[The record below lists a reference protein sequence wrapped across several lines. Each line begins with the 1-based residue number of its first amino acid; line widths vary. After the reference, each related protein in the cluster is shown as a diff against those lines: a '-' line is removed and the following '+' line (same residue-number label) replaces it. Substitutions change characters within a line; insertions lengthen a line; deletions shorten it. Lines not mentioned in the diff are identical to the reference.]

1 MPRTTVLDAM
11 FCDVDSSAERAALL
25 EDFKAKMGAEIEAT
39 SKGLVHFDMATKT
52 LSKAPAGYIER
63 STVADRFENLT
74 KSLTADQLASLGEEL
89 SYVQDFIRKDWT
101 PSNPV
106 SSPGLVP
113 YDLEGPAKVLS
124 PRDTPLRNTI
134 PREKGQGSARE
145 FRRITSITND
155 GVSGGQANAM
165 PFFNSQT
172 STSNWGSAPVVL
184 NRPPKIGYTGDK
196 KSVGYVELGFS
207 DSVSFISQFEGL
219 GFDDIRALSK
229 TALLWAHLLGEERAD
244 LYARGSGTGYAGV
257 VSAPSGITT
266 ATATT
271 GGTIAAATY
280 FIYVA
285 GNSGQGESALS
296 TVASQVTT
304 GSTST
309 ITITIG
315 TEPAGALNYNV
326 YVGTVTGAANAHYQ
340 GQFVGNVITLTAY
353 NSTSAAPANTD
364 TSASALAYD
373 GFLTVQSVAANG
385 GYLARLNA
393 ALSTTTPGGEF
404 DTALQTMFVNNGA
417 DPDEIWMT
425 GANRTSLGQLMR
437 VGGASGAASG
447 YRTNVVTGDTSATM
461 STSVTGFVNSNTNK
475 VLDVK
480 THRFMPA
487 GAALI
492 RSLSLP
498 IPDSHVTAPTV
509 KVNVQ
514 DYMAFDW
521 PLLQMSYDASTYQIG
536 TLVHYAPAWNGLVM
550 GIK

>member
-1 MPRTTVLDAM
+1 MSRTTVLDMLFA
-11 FCDVDSSAERAALL
+11 DADDSAERASRL
-25 EDFKAKMGAEIEAT
+25 EDFKAKMAAEVEAT

-52 LSKAPAGYIER
+52 ISRAPAGYVHREE
-63 STVADRFENLT
+63 VATRFETLQ
-74 KSLTADQLASLGEEL
+74 KSLSADQLAALGQDL

-134 PREKGQGSARE
+134 PRERGQGNARE

-155 GVSGGQANAM
+155 GVPGGQANAM

-172 STSNWGSAPVVL
+172 GTSTWGSAPVTL
-184 NRPPKIGYTGDK
+184 NRPPKIGYSGDK

-207 DSVSFISQFEGL
+207 DAVSFISQFEGL
-219 GFDDIRALSK
+219 GFDDVRALSK

-257 VSAPSGITT
+257 VAAPSGVTT

-271 GGTIAAATY
+271 GGTIPAATY
-280 FIYVA
+280 SIYVTA
-285 GNSGQGESALS
+285 NTGQGESLVS
-296 TVASQVTT
+296 TVATQITT
-304 GSTST
+304 GATST

-315 TEPAGALNYNV
+315 TEPAGAINYNV
-326 YVGTVTGAANAHYQ
+326 YMGTAAGIVNSHFQ
-340 GQFVGNVITLTAY
+340 GNFAGNVIVLTSY
-353 NSTSAAPANTD
+353 NSTSAAATGVD

-373 GFLTVQSVAANG
+373 GFLTVQAGSDTGYFSRAN
-385 GYLARLNA
+385 AV
-393 ALSTTTPGGEF
+393 LSTTTPGIEF
-404 DTALQTMFVNNGA
+404 DTALQTMYVNMGA

-447 YRTNVVTGDTSATM
+447 YRTNVVTGDVTATM
-461 STSVTGFVNSNTNK
+461 STSVTGFANSNTGK
-475 VLDVK
+475 VLDVR
-480 THRFMPA
+480 THRYQLA

-498 IPDSHVTAPTV
+498 IPDSHVTAPSV

-521 PLLQMSYDASTYQIG
+521 PLLQMSYDSSTYQIG
-536 TLVHYAPAWNGLVM
+536 TLVHYAPKFNGLVV